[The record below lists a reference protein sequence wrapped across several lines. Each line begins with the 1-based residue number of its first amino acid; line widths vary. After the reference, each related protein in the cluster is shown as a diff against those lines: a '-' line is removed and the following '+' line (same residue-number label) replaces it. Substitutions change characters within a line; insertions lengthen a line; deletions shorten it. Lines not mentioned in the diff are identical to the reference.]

1 MHANR
6 GTKSPH
12 QGSQEEIGRA
22 HAKDRRNNAAER
34 VIHRRLN

>member
-1 MHANR
+1 M
-6 GTKSPH
+6 T
-12 QGSQEEIGRA
+12 EEIGRA